1 MMSMS
6 KISMCEMTTCSYNMD
21 QKCHTMAITVGN
33 GACAACDTFTSMP
46 MKGGAADMVGGVGAC
61 RRDACRHNSNL
72 ECVAGMVAIG
82 MHSGHADCKT
92 FAAR

>member
-1 MMSMS
+1 
-6 KISMCEMTTCSYNMD
+6 
-21 QKCHTMAITVGN
+21 MAITVGN